1 VCNGCSIHLS
11 VFSDVFRPIFLHVI
25 HKENT
30 CNDNQINQKLIAIKN
45 HKIVPRILALFN
57 MHLVVQHTIISRSD
71 ISNTTTT
78 LLAYNGSKRKG
89 NSVNDPPF
97 RSPNDGCPKEML
109 YHAKSIIPIPRNVPS
124 LLLTPC

>member
-11 VFSDVFRPIFLHVI
+11 VFSDVFRSIFLHVI

-30 CNDNQINQKLIAIKN
+30 CNDNQINQKLIAIKT

-57 MHLVVQHTIISRSD
+57 MHLAVQHTVISRSD
-71 ISNTTTT
+71 ISNTTAT
-78 LLAYNGSKRKG
+78 LLAHNGSKRQG

-97 RSPNDGCPKEML
+97 RSPNDGFPKEML